1 MLSRNPVL
9 LGLAA
14 AGLLLA
20 CRPEPAA
27 VVVDS
32 VTQGGAAARTGLR
45 PGDALLSWRRSD
57 PQEAD
62 GRFSSCAEVSGV
74 EIEEAPRG
82 PVELRV
88 RRGEEVTTV
97 AMPAGEWKLQVRAA
111 GADDPAASGC
121 AALVRARGLAGKRR
135 WEEANGAFEE
145 AVRRVR
151 DGGGASFEAAVHH
164 ERGLALL
171 DQGDL
176 AAAEAALQ
184 ESLRLRQ
191 GAAPGSLAEA
201 ASWYDLGRLAR
212 MRGELDRAE
221 EALQTSER
229 LRSRLAPASL
239 ERALTLNNLGIV
251 AWAGG
256 DQERA
261 RALYSQALGV
271 ARQRSPGSLEEA
283 KVLNNLGLLARS
295 GGDAAIAQRLF
306 LEAGRIWARLEPQGT
321 DFARNRANLG
331 TLAIDRGDYAAAEA
345 FLRDALAR
353 LEALSPESL
362 ESATVL
368 NSLGIVARERF
379 DFEQAE
385 VFFQQSLAIR
395 RKRVPGSFAEGESLS
410 NLATAALERGRL
422 DEAERFAR
430 QALVLRQRNAPD
442 GPELATTLGTLAAIA
457 ARQGDLQA
465 ARELGEKAVAH
476 AHRIAPG
483 TVPESDLLTSL
494 GTILIAREELREARS
509 RLEES
514 LAIRRRL
521 APGSWREASALEG
534 LASASEKAG
543 DHGEA
548 ERLLTTAVAAL
559 EEQIGRLGGSDESQS
574 AFRSMAT
581 GTYRN
586 LISVQITLGK
596 PVEALHAL
604 ERSRGR
610 SLLALLAERDLA
622 FRADVPGPLLDEQ
635 QRLDQDYG
643 KTQKEIARTDPRET
657 GEIDALLSRLTRLRN
672 ERAALVARIT
682 RASPRYASLRY
693 PHPLDLAGIRRTLD
707 PGTVWLS
714 YCVTEADSYLFVVPA
729 AKTGE
734 EAIQVFTLPAGKS
747 LLEGEVAVFRSL
759 ILRGRKDPRPE
770 PALLA
775 QGRKLYDLLIAP
787 AAPWI
792 AGADRVLISPDGA
805 LHTLPFAVLVQPGPR
820 PSFLLEGKPL
830 HTVLS
835 ATLYAE
841 LKRDRRPRRRG
852 PVVAFADPLYRRASA
867 GAGPDDPPL
876 RRYLRGLPPL
886 PGAREEVRLLTA
898 LYGTDAVVYLGP
910 EASEKRVK
918 NLAGRPPYLH
928 FACHALLDP
937 RFPLD
942 SALALSVPVL
952 DSEGDGLLQAW
963 EIFERVRLDADLV
976 TLSACETGLGRDA
989 AGEGLIGLTRAF
1001 QYAGARSIL
1010 ASLWSVSD
1018 RSTAE
1023 LMKRFYTLLRA
1034 GHPKDLALQAAQREM
1049 VRAGGASSHP
1059 YHWAA
1064 FELIGDWR

>member
-1 MLSRNPVL
+1 MLPRLRPL
-9 LGLAA
+9 FGLAVA
-14 AGLLLA
+14 SLLLA
-20 CRPEPAA
+20 CGPEPAA

-32 VTQGGAAARTGLR
+32 VTEGGAAARAGLR
-45 PGDALLSWRRSD
+45 PGDVLLSWRRSD
-57 PQEAD
+57 PPKT
-62 GRFSSCAEVSGV
+62 GRLGSCAEVPGL

-88 RRGEEVTTV
+88 RRGESVLPV

-121 AALVRARGLAGKRR
+121 AALVRARGLARERR
-135 WEEANGAFEE
+135 WEEANGAFGE
-145 AVRRVR
+145 AVRRAR
-151 DGGGASFEAAVHH
+151 GGGALFEAAVHH

-191 GAAPGSLAEA
+191 QAAPGSLAEA
-201 ASWYDLGRLAR
+201 ASWYELGRLAR
-212 MRGELDRAE
+212 LRGELDRAE
-221 EALQTSER
+221 EALHTSLR

-256 DQERA
+256 DLERA
-261 RALYSQALGV
+261 RSLYTQALGV

-295 GGDAAIAQRLF
+295 RADAATARRLF
-306 LEAGRIWARLEPQGT
+306 LQAGRIWARLEPQGT

-353 LEALSPESL
+353 LEALSPETL
-362 ESATVL
+362 EIATVL

-385 VFFQQSLAIR
+385 VFFQRSLAIR
-395 RKRVPGSFAEGESLS
+395 RKLAPSSAAEGESLS
-410 NLATAALERGRL
+410 NLATVALERGRL

-430 QALVLRQRNAPD
+430 QALALRQRNTPD
-442 GPELATTLGTLAAIA
+442 GPEVATTLGTLAAIA
-457 ARQGDLQA
+457 ARRGDLQA

-483 TVPESDLLTSL
+483 TVPEGSLLTSL
-494 GTILIAREELREARS
+494 GSILAAQGELREAR
-509 RLEES
+509 RRFEES
-514 LAIRRRL
+514 LAINRRL
-521 APGSWREASALEG
+521 APGSRREAKALNG
-534 LASASEKAG
+534 LGLVAAKAG
-543 DHGEA
+543 NLGEA
-548 ERLLTTAVAAL
+548 ERLFASAAAAL

-574 AFRSMAT
+574 AFRARAT
-581 GTYRN
+581 DTYRN
-586 LISVQITLGK
+586 LVSAQILLGK
-596 PVEALHAL
+596 PVEALQTL

-610 SLLALLAERDLA
+610 ALLALLAERDLA

-635 QRLDQDYG
+635 QRLDQVYG
-643 KTQKEIARTDPRET
+643 QTQDEIARTDPRET
-657 GEIDALLSRLTRLRN
+657 GTIDALLARLSRLRN
-672 ERAALVARIT
+672 ERAALAARIT

-693 PHPLDLAGIRRTLD
+693 PQPLDVAGIRRTLD
-707 PGTVWLS
+707 PGTAWIS
-714 YCVTEADSYLFVVPA
+714 YCVTEADSYLLVVPA

-734 EAIQVFTLPAGKS
+734 EAIRVFTLPAGRS
-747 LLEGEVAVFRSL
+747 RLEEEVAAFRGL
-759 ILRGRKDPRPE
+759 ILRGRKDPRLE

-775 QGRKLYDLLIAP
+775 QGRKLYGLLLAP
-787 AAPWI
+787 AEPWI

-805 LHTLPFAVLVQPGPR
+805 LHTLPFAALVRPGPR
-820 PSFLLEGKPL
+820 PSFLLEWKPL

-841 LKRDRRPRRRG
+841 LKRGRRAESRG
-852 PVVAFADPLYRRASA
+852 PLVAFAAPLYRRASS
-867 GAGPDDPPL
+867 GADRGGFPL
-876 RRYLRGLPPL
+876 RRYRQGLPSL
-886 PGAREEVRLLTA
+886 PGAREEVRSLVS
-898 LYGTDAVVYLGP
+898 LYGGNAKIYLGP
-910 EASEKRVK
+910 EATEERVK
-918 NLAGRPPYLH
+918 ELPVKPRHLH

-942 SALALSVPVL
+942 SGLALSVPVL
-952 DSEGDGLLQAW
+952 GGEGDGLLQAW

-1034 GHPKDLALQAAQREM
+1034 GRPKDLALQAAQREM
-1049 VRAGGASSHP
+1049 VRRGGASSHP